1 MMSVT
6 VFINSVPGITWGSR
20 VKKMGLKVKH
30 GPGDSGKTYSG
41 SKRAVDRKVVSRC
54 VRKKTPIPDN
64 IENTIAEGESL
75 YARARSLKVTPCK
88 RHVLSLDIAPSPFDL
103 PVQWGKS
110 VSTRSMVKYKA
121 IMRMSGVELQ
131 R

>member
-20 VKKMGLKVKH
+20 IKKMGLKVKH
-30 GPGDSGKTYSG
+30 GPGDSRRSYSG
-41 SKRAVDRKVVSRC
+41 SKRVVDHKVVSRR
-54 VRKKTPIPDN
+54 VRKKTPIAEN
-64 IENTIAEGESL
+64 IENTMAEDERL
-75 YARARSLKVTPCK
+75 YARARSLKVTPYK
-88 RHVLSLDIAPSPFDL
+88 RHVLSKEIGPSPFDR

>member
-1 MMSVT
+1 MMCVT

-20 VKKMGLKVKH
+20 IKKMGLKVKH
-30 GPGDSGKTYSG
+30 GPGDSRRSYSG
-41 SKRAVDRKVVSRC
+41 SKRVVDHKVVSRR
-54 VRKKTPIPDN
+54 VRKKTPIAEN
-64 IENTIAEGESL
+64 IENTMAEDERL

-88 RHVLSLDIAPSPFDL
+88 RHVLSIDIAPSPFDL

-110 VSTRSMVKYKA
+110 VGTHSMVKYKA